1 MRSRRV
7 HVSRLARAT
16 NDDASRTLTT
26 LFRVFDVNAA
36 DFFRALRKFMMASS
50 AALSARADRGAGGRR
65 RSGGGGDARAASV
78 DAPTNAG
85 ESLNE
90 LEAALS
96 ISELR
101 TSFAFT
107 QVVAQKYRH
116 FFDVH
121 FDASRPGGAALAR
134 FGWRIFLAAK
144 RAALP
149 RFPDLYSCYHLLVVV
164 QAFMLVNAPASLLR
178 TDLRNMVS
186 MSARDEDGNVDA
198 LASLSAYAK
207 TKLPALRDALATF
220 QKETVQGVFAA
231 HLAAA
236 RGEMKNSDEAREAPR
251 GVRWS
256 PRRRV
261 RGVSPTVPRVSPGY
275 SPRAKTSR
283 RRWRRRRRR
292 RATRTTPRRP
302 IFPRTCAWTS
312 GCTSRWTATRRRR
325 RFAFWG
331 TSANPRAPV
340 GSGASPPPPVPGWDT
355 SAPPRRG
362 AAPGRCAGSSAR
374 RPPG

>member
-1 MRSRRV
+1 MWHACAAFIAAGCARDASTSR
-7 HVSRLARAT
+7 ARAT
-16 NDDASRTLTT
+16 CDDASRTLTT

-50 AALSARADRGAGGRR
+50 ALSARADRGAGGRR

-178 TDLRNMVS
+178 TDLRQHGVHVGEGRGGVS
-186 MSARDEDGNVDA
+186 VDA
-198 LASLSAYAK
+198 LASLSAFQ
-207 TKLPALRDALATF
+207 PA
-220 QKETVQGVFAA
+220 
-231 HLAAA
+231 
-236 RGEMKNSDEAREAPR
+236 
-251 GVRWS
+251 
-256 PRRRV
+256 
-261 RGVSPTVPRVSPGY
+261 
-275 SPRAKTSR
+275 
-283 RRWRRRRRR
+283 
-292 RATRTTPRRP
+292 
-302 IFPRTCAWTS
+302 
-312 GCTSRWTATRRRR
+312 
-325 RFAFWG
+325 
-331 TSANPRAPV
+331 
-340 GSGASPPPPVPGWDT
+340 
-355 SAPPRRG
+355 
-362 AAPGRCAGSSAR
+362 
-374 RPPG
+374 